1 MQHATTRHRSRCSR
15 PQRSLARPRFAGLP
29 ITGVRIDR
37 YHKAQLVSGQW
48 IVTDPDGWFLDPKTE
63 TFVQPE
69 RHPCFGFTPK
79 DFARAAYTSLTDARA
94 ALARWIDAL
103 GGEEDLAIRY
113 NGDEGLYWVE
123 EDEID
128 RRVAKRELD
137 LAEIVVADL
146 LRAARV
152 EGRTTLTIAVIDSI
166 VRCEERTLT
175 YGEQRALRAF
185 CNQEVN
191 GSLLRV
197 MVPNLSPTI
206 ERVCSLQVMKIGG
219 VTRTPPVITDDEATD
234 MRRALTTEPQVEIA
248 RWPDC
253 QQPITLSTLGA
264 LVW

>member
-146 LRAARV
+146 LRAARAA
-152 EGRTTLTIAVIDSI
+152 GHITLTIAIAGFT

-175 YGEQRALRAF
+175 YSERRALWAF
-185 CNQEVN
+185 CHQVD
-191 GSLLRV
+191 GSLLRLN
-197 MVPNLSPTI
+197 VPEIAPHT
-206 ERVCSLQVMKIGG
+206 ERVDSLYAMRIGEARLVPPA
-219 VTRTPPVITDDEATD
+219 VTADESAD
-234 MRRALTTEPQVEIA
+234 LARALTTDPEIEIA
-248 RWPDC
+248 RWPDI
-253 QQPITLSTLGA
+253 QQPMSLSILDW
-264 LVW
+264 LPW